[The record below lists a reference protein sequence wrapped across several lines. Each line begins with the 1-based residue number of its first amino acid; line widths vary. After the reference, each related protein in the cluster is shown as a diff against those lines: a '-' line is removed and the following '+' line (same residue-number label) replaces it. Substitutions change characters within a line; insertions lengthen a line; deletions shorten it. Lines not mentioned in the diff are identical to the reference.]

1 MHLLLGHEARQAEAT
16 CAEGLAW
23 LPGVMTPW
31 AFQGPQAPNAWTG
44 LSARSRLFMA
54 AAAAGGAAAA
64 AASGVRRGTAR
75 GSAAAGSGRA
85 CAGPLSDFRCA
96 RWDSTLHFFF
106 PWQPGWKFINLFDLF
121 KAFDFY

>member
-16 CAEGLAW
+16 CVEGLAW

-64 AASGVRRGTAR
+64 AASGVRRGTAQ

-96 RWDSTLHFFF
+96 QGDSSLLLIFFSLAARLEVYQF
-106 PWQPGWKFINLFDLF
+106 V
-121 KAFDFY
+121 

>member
-1 MHLLLGHEARQAEAT
+1 M
-16 CAEGLAW
+16 EGLAW

-96 RWDSTLHFFF
+96 QGDSTLHFFSLGSQAGSLSICLIF
-106 PWQPGWKFINLFDLF
+106 SRLLIFIDFHGDLLYCHVF
-121 KAFDFY
+121 LQ